1 MEGKPLNEKGPEPV
15 KPADKP
21 AVQVGPSGGRI
32 EGATAGPAKPTAPGA
47 KVAPPADTKKP
58 PVADKMPHATA
69 KRAAPRRPSKKKDR
83 VTPVEASKLRA
94 AIVDK
99 LSKVP
104 EGLRTA
110 DLAKA
115 LDISTSKL
123 TFIASDL
130 LKSGEIKKVE
140 VNDRVVFCSK
150 DAKVATP
157 AMERDKIYEDV
168 KALLRTVPKG
178 MKIADIAFKTKYTRQ
193 RLAAALKPHIDA
205 GAIKKVNE
213 VYLLTEKA
221 AAEPAAAKAAA
232 PEKPAAAKVAAPA
245 GPAAKPKVDKEPP
258 KVAAKP
264 PVTPAYRPPEKVK
277 TGNAV
282 AWLALIVAILSMIL
296 WLSVRGDNAA
306 TRSSL
311 ADLKQSFEHRTSAI
325 DESMN
330 RMYADM
336 NAKLKTADMKV
347 LNTFFNQQITD
358 LEATLV
364 DLDGLARMTN
374 DEATLKQVRE
384 ARASIGALIQQLK
397 AEYAS
402 TVPE

>member
-21 AVQVGPSGGRI
+21 PVHVGAQEGVQ
-32 EGATAGPAKPTAPGA
+32 GATAGAAKPAAPAA
-47 KVAPPADTKKP
+47 KVAPPADTKRP
-58 PVADKMPHATA
+58 HVADKMPPAGA
-69 KRAAPRRPSKKKDR
+69 KKPAPRRASKKKDR
-83 VTPVEASKLRA
+83 VTPAEAGKLRA

-130 LKSGEIKKVE
+130 LKSGEIKKIE
-140 VNDRVVFCSK
+140 VNDRIVFCSK
-150 DAKVATP
+150 DAKVPTP
-157 AMERDKIYEDV
+157 AMERDKLYEDV
-168 KALLRTVPKG
+168 KALLKTVPKG

-193 RLAAALKPHIDA
+193 RLAAALKPHVES

-213 VYLLTEKA
+213 VYLLTERA
-221 AAEPAAAKAAA
+221 AAEPAAAK
-232 PEKPAAAKVAAPA
+232 VTAPA
-245 GPAAKPKVDKEPP
+245 GPAAKPKVERAEKSEKEPP
-258 KVAAKP
+258 KAPAKP
-264 PVTPAYRPPEKVK
+264 PVAPAYRSPEKVK
-277 TGNAV
+277 TGGNAV
-282 AWLALIVAILSMIL
+282 AWIALIVAIVSMIL

-306 TRSSL
+306 TRNSL
-311 ADLKQSFEHRTSAI
+311 QDLKQSLEHRTSAI
-325 DESMN
+325 DQSIN
-330 RMYADM
+330 KMYADM

-347 LNTFFNQQITD
+347 LNAFFNQQITD

-364 DLDGLARMTN
+364 ELDGLARMTN
-374 DEATLKQVRE
+374 DEATLRQLRE
-384 ARASIGALIQQLK
+384 TKASIGALIQQLK

-402 TVPE
+402 TMPE

>member
-21 AVQVGPSGGRI
+21 PVHVGPSGGRI
-32 EGATAGPAKPTAPGA
+32 EGASAGPVKPAAPAA
-47 KVAPPADTKKP
+47 KVAPPADTKRP
-58 PVADKMPHATA
+58 RVADKMPPATA
-69 KRAAPRRPSKKKDR
+69 KKAAPRRASKKKDR
-83 VTPVEASKLRA
+83 VTPAEASKLRA

-140 VNDRVVFCSK
+140 VNDRIVFCSK

-168 KALLRTVPKG
+168 KALLKTVPKG

-193 RLAAALKPHIDA
+193 RLAAALKPHIDT
-205 GAIKKVNE
+205 GAIKKVND
-213 VYLLTEKA
+213 VYLLTESA
-221 AAEPAAAKAAA
+221 AQKPVSKVAA
-232 PEKPAAAKVAAPA
+232 PEKPAA
-245 GPAAKPKVDKEPP
+245 KPKVEKEPP

-264 PVTPAYRPPEKVK
+264 PVTPAYRPPEKVSNSGK
-277 TGNAV
+277 AV
-282 AWLALIVAILSMIL
+282 AWIALIVAIVSIIL

-306 TRSSL
+306 TRNSL
-311 ADLKQSFEHRTSAI
+311 QDLKQSFEHRTSAI
-325 DESMN
+325 DQSMN
-330 RMYADM
+330 KMYADM
-336 NAKLKTADMKV
+336 NAKLKTADLKV
-347 LNTFFNQQITD
+347 LNAFFNQQITD

-374 DEATLKQVRE
+374 DEATLKQLRE
-384 ARASIGALIQQLK
+384 TKASIGALIQQLK